1 MLELRQLRHFMVVA
15 EELSFTRAAR
25 KIPIAQSALSASVR
39 SLERRLHTELFRRT
53 GHSVVLTESGEVLL
67 VEARKVLRAADE
79 AEEAVADVEG
89 GIRGRLRIGILQS
102 LAFGA
107 LTDLLITFRRRWP
120 LVQMEVRVEPRG
132 SRELLRAVQR
142 SRLDIAFVTLP
153 DAYPQ
158 DVHVTPLSSEP
169 LALVTPDDHPLAGK
183 ETIAIDDLGGE
194 EFVDYPEGW
203 GIRRI
208 VDQVF
213 SDRHLERE
221 IIIEVADCSTA
232 RQLALGGLGLAFVI
246 TSALP
251 GAEPAPHRTEPAIE
265 FEVSLIA
272 SKQPASRAATK
283 AFVTVVEE
291 MFSPIPRRATN

>member
-1 MLELRQLRHFMVVA
+1 
-15 EELSFTRAAR
+15 
-25 KIPIAQSALSASVR
+25 
-39 SLERRLHTELFRRT
+39 
-53 GHSVVLTESGEVLL
+53 
-67 VEARKVLRAADE
+67 
-79 AEEAVADVEG
+79 
-89 GIRGRLRIGILQS
+89 
-102 LAFGA
+102 
-107 LTDLLITFRRRWP
+107 
-120 LVQMEVRVEPRG
+120 MEVRVEPRG

-169 LALVTPDDHPLAGK
+169 LALVTPDDHPLSGK

-213 SDRHLERE
+213 SERHLERE

-232 RQLALGGLGLAFVI
+232 RQLALGGLGVAFVI

-251 GAEPAPHRTEPAIE
+251 GAEPALHRTEPAIE

-272 SKQPASRAATK
+272 SKKPASRAATK
-283 AFVTVVEE
+283 AFVTMVEE